1 MQDVLDSL
9 LNIDGAKADMEYWCK
24 YNWLPIGQLTLLSFG
39 LNPNIINSECV
50 KSGRYDLFVSDY
62 KERHN
67 LIRQAPIVFRNKPSI
82 SFNPQK
88 RFLAQDLSPEANLL
102 DFIEWA
108 IQIKLNIPLDMINT
122 AKMLHK
128 ELDVDTRCL
137 IDEDS
142 EYYSEQLDI
151 ACLTQR
157 MVINNRDNNKTFK
170 EQAREYLNKNHSHLN
185 KAAINRILVMVNPN
199 SEKDGGRPKRN

>member
-1 MQDVLDSL
+1 MEDDLDSL

-24 YNWLPIGQLTLLSFG
+24 YEWLAIGQLTLLSFG
-39 LNPNIINSECV
+39 LNPNVINFECIRRRQYDSFLLDC
-50 KSGRYDLFVSDY
+50 KDRY
-62 KERHN
+62 N
-67 LIRQAPIVFRNKPSI
+67 LIRQAPITFRHKPSL
-82 SFNPQK
+82 SFNPRK
-88 RFLAQDLSPEANLL
+88 RFLAKDLPVEANLL
-102 DFIEWA
+102 DFIPWA

-128 ELDVDTRCL
+128 ELDIDTRCL

-157 MVINNRDNNKTFK
+157 MVINTRDNNKTFK
-170 EQAREYLNKNHSHLN
+170 EQAREYLNKNHPHLN